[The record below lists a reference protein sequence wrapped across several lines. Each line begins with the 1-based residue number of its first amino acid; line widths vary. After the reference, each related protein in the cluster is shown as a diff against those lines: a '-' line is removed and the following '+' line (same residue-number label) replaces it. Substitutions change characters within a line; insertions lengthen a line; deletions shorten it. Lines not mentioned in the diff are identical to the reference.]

1 MDTKGFL
8 LQTRLQVEVLENWMA
23 AGWLAARPDDEAQRF
38 SEVDVA
44 RAQLIRELT
53 HDMGVNDEGI
63 AIILDLV
70 DQIHGLRCAL
80 RDIQAALGAQAE
92 TVRREALGS
101 LRDPV
106 SLARDRDR
114 RGDEKPFR

>member
-8 LQTRLQVEVLENWMA
+8 LQTRLEVEVLESWIA
-23 AGWLAARPDDEAQRF
+23 AGWVLPRQDSETHRF

-53 HDMGVNDEGI
+53 QDMGVNAEGV
-63 AIILDLV
+63 AIILELV

-80 RDIQAALGAQAE
+80 RDVQSALGAQPEA
-92 TVRREALGS
+92 VRREILAAIRDTASIPTGDGS
-101 LRDPV
+101 R
-106 SLARDRDR
+106 A
-114 RGDEKPFR
+114 DENPCR